1 MDSVKIVAHA
11 GCIRPANAYT
21 RPMDAKQVIDELK
34 ALGLSE
40 YEMAKRLP
48 NVAQSTINRIA
59 TGETPNP
66 SYRVWRE
73 LSDLL
78 AEITIAKGA
87 KPPLVR
93 ASA

>member
-1 MDSVKIVAHA
+1 
-11 GCIRPANAYT
+11 
-21 RPMDAKQVIDELK
+21 MDARQTIDELK

-40 YEMAKRLP
+40 YEIAKRLKT
-48 NVAQSTINRIA
+48 VSQSTINRIA

-73 LSDLL
+73 LSELL
-78 AEITIAKGA
+78 AKQIATRSVKS
-87 KPPLVR
+87 PLVR

>member
-1 MDSVKIVAHA
+1 
-11 GCIRPANAYT
+11 
-21 RPMDAKQVIDELK
+21 MDARQIIDELK

-40 YEMAKRLP
+40 YEIAKRLKT
-48 NVAQSTINRIA
+48 VAQSTVNRIA

-66 SYRVWRE
+66 SYRVWRQ
-73 LSDLL
+73 LSELL
-78 AEITIAKGA
+78 AELTVTCSA

>member
-1 MDSVKIVAHA
+1 
-11 GCIRPANAYT
+11 
-21 RPMDAKQVIDELK
+21 MDAKQVIDELK
-34 ALGLSE
+34 VLGLSE
-40 YEMAKRLP
+40 YEIAKRLKT
-48 NVAQSTINRIA
+48 VSQSTINRIA

-78 AEITIAKGA
+78 AEMTISRGA
-87 KPPLVR
+87 KPPVVR

>member
-1 MDSVKIVAHA
+1 
-11 GCIRPANAYT
+11 
-21 RPMDAKQVIDELK
+21 MDAKQVIDELK

-40 YEMAKRLP
+40 YEIAKR
-48 NVAQSTINRIA
+48 VKTVSQSTVNRIA
-59 TGETPNP
+59 TGETTDP

-78 AEITIAKGA
+78 AEITINRGL

>member
-1 MDSVKIVAHA
+1 M
-11 GCIRPANAYT
+11 GCIRPASAYT
-21 RPMDAKQVIDELK
+21 GAMDAKQVIDELK
-34 ALGLSE
+34 TLGLSE
-40 YEMAKRLP
+40 YEIAKRLKT
-48 NVAQSTINRIA
+48 VSQSTVNRIA

-73 LSDLL
+73 LSSLL
-78 AEITIAKGA
+78 AELTITRGA

>member
-1 MDSVKIVAHA
+1 
-11 GCIRPANAYT
+11 
-21 RPMDAKQVIDELK
+21 MDAKQVIDELK

-40 YEMAKRLP
+40 YEIAKRLKT
-48 NVAQSTINRIA
+48 VSQSTVNRIA

-73 LSDLL
+73 LSGLL
-78 AEITIAKGA
+78 AEMTIARNA